1 MHLASVH
8 VEALYVLRACSL
20 KAHPQQVT
28 MAGAQVSS
36 WLSGTAPGSSAR
48 GVYQSCNH
56 LPSCQPPSHPCTN
69 ALIHPAPGL

>member
-36 WLSGTAPGSSAR
+36 
-48 GVYQSCNH
+48 
-56 LPSCQPPSHPCTN
+56 
-69 ALIHPAPGL
+69 